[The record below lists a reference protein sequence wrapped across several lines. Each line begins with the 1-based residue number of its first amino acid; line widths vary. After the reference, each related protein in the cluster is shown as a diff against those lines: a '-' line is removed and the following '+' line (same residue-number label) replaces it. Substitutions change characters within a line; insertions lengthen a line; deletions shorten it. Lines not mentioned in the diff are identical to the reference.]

1 MYLFVVG
8 SPRIA
13 GCRHRHVHH
22 LACGPQ
28 GEEVELDASWEA
40 RYTQAYESLGGMG
53 ERVLGFAFK
62 NMKGFS
68 MDYPFTNKPEPNF
81 PLNDLT
87 FCGLFSMIDP
97 PKEGVPEAV
106 AKCKRARIKV
116 YMVTGEFRACIVVP
130 VVDQFALCST

>member
-1 MYLFVVG
+1 
-8 SPRIA
+8 
-13 GCRHRHVHH
+13 
-22 LACGPQ
+22 
-28 GEEVELDASWEA
+28 
-40 RYTQAYESLGGMG
+40 MG

-87 FCGLFSMIDP
+87 FVGLFSMIDP

-116 YMVTGEFRACIVVP
+116 YMVTGKWFHTPATSYSLCFEVPSSWLARGYLVRCYAALAVSFCRVFAWKSCVANCIGTGFSYHQSRELIP
-130 VVDQFALCST
+130 SC